1 MAALRDAYRR
11 DLQHLH
17 DQVLIMGSMVDKA
30 LDRSILAL
38 QQLDFAAAREIIEED
53 RVVNRTRF
61 QVEEQAIRLI
71 ATQQPIASDL
81 RAIIAVL
88 NIVVD
93 LERIGDYAVGNA
105 RIVLM
110 HEDKPLLKPL
120 IDIPRMAELARG
132 MLRRA
137 LDAFIVRDVEQ
148 AKAIAREDDAVD
160 AVYDQLYRELLT
172 YMLGDPTT
180 IDRATWLLWVAHN
193 LERSADRVTNI
204 CERIV
209 YEATGRMEEVGASNF

>member
-1 MAALRDAYRR
+1 VALRESYRR
-11 DLQHLH
+11 DLQHVH
-17 DQVLIMGSMVDKA
+17 DQVLVMGSMVDKA
-30 LDRSILAL
+30 IDRSIGAL
-38 QQLDFAAAREIIEED
+38 QHLDFAAARDIIDQD

-110 HEDKPLLKPL
+110 HEDKALLKPL

-137 LDAFIVRDVEQ
+137 LDAFIVRDVEA

-160 AVYDQLYRELLT
+160 ALYDQLYRELLT
-172 YMLGDPTT
+172 YMLNDPTT

>member
-30 LDRSILAL
+30 IDRSIRAL
-38 QQLDFAAAREIIEED
+38 QQLDHAAARAVIDED
-53 RVVNRTRF
+53 KIVNRQRF

-71 ATQQPIASDL
+71 ATQQSIASDL

-105 RIVLM
+105 RIVLL

-120 IDIPRMAELARG
+120 IDLPRMAELVG
-132 MLRRA
+132 SMLRRS
-137 LDAFIVRDVEQ
+137 LDALVEHDARAAQ
-148 AKAIAREDDAVD
+148 AIAHEDDAVD
-160 AVYDQLYRELLT
+160 ALYDQVYRELLT
-172 YMLGDPTT
+172 YMLNDPTT

>member
-1 MAALRDAYRR
+1 MVLRESYRR

-17 DQVLIMGSMVDKA
+17 DQVLIVGSMVDKA
-30 LDRSILAL
+30 IDRSIQAL
-38 QQLDFAAAREIIEED
+38 QLQDFAAAREIIAED
-53 RVVNRTRF
+53 RVVNRQRF

-71 ATQQPIASDL
+71 ATQQPMASDL
-81 RAIIAVL
+81 RSIIAVL

-105 RIVLM
+105 RIVLL

-120 IDIPRMAELARG
+120 IDIPRMSELARD

-137 LDAFIVRDVEQ
+137 LDAFVVRDVAA

-160 AVYDQLYRELLT
+160 ALYDQIYRELLT
-172 YMLGDPTT
+172 YMLNDPTT
-180 IDRATWLLWVAHN
+180 IDRATWLLWAAHN
-193 LERSADRVTNI
+193 LERTADRVTNI

>member
-30 LDRSILAL
+30 VDRSIQAL
-38 QQLDFAAAREIIEED
+38 QQLDFAAAREIIDED
-53 RVVNRTRF
+53 KVVNRTRF

-81 RAIIAVL
+81 RAIIAIL

-93 LERIGDYAVGNA
+93 LERIGDYAVGTA
-105 RIVLM
+105 RIALM

-120 IDIPRMAELARG
+120 IDLPRMSELARG

-137 LDAFIVRDVEQ
+137 LDAFVVRDVER
-148 AKAIAREDDAVD
+148 ARAIMKEDDEVD
-160 AVYDQLYRELLT
+160 GLYDQVYRELLT
-172 YMLGDPTT
+172 FMLNDPQT
-180 IDRATWLLWVAHN
+180 IDRATWLLWAAHN
-193 LERSADRVTNI
+193 LERTADRVTNI
-204 CERIV
+204 CERVV
-209 YEATGRMEEVGASNF
+209 YEATGKMEEVGTSNY

>member
-1 MAALRDAYRR
+1 MALRASYRR

-17 DQVLIMGSMVDKA
+17 DQVLVMGSMVDKA
-30 LDRSILAL
+30 IDRSIQAL
-38 QQLDFAAAREIIEED
+38 GQLDFSTAREIIDED
-53 RVVNRTRF
+53 KVVNRQRF
-61 QVEEQAIRLI
+61 RIEESAIRLI
-71 ATQQPIASDL
+71 ATQQPMASDL
-81 RAIIAVL
+81 RGIIAVL

-110 HEDKPLLKPL
+110 HEDKALLKPL
-120 IDIPRMAELARG
+120 IDIPRMADLSRD

-137 LDAFIVRDVEQ
+137 LDAFVVRDVER
-148 AKAIAREDDAVD
+148 AKEIAREDDNVD
-160 AVYDQLYRELLT
+160 ALYDQIYRELLT
-172 YMLGDPTT
+172 YMLNDPTT
-180 IDRATWLLWVAHN
+180 IDRATWLLWTAHN
-193 LERSADRVTNI
+193 LERTADRVTNI